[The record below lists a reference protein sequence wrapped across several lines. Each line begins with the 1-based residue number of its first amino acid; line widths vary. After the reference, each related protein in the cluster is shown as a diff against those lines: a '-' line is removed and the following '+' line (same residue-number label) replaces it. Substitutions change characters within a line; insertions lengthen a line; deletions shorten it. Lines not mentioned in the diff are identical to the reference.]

1 LIRLVLILF
10 VSVVFVGCSQNQKI
24 AGKNIIK
31 TANIIK
37 GIQNTTPEGIKES
50 VIVKTKDILDPN
62 RGGGF

>member
-1 LIRLVLILF
+1 M
-10 VSVVFVGCSQNQKI
+10 VFVGCSQNQKI

>member
-1 LIRLVLILF
+1 M
-10 VSVVFVGCSQNQKI
+10 VFVGCSQNQKTV
-24 AGKNIIK
+24 GKNIIK

-50 VIVKTKDILDPN
+50 VLVKTKDTIDPN

>member
-1 LIRLVLILF
+1 M
-10 VSVVFVGCSQNQKI
+10 VFIGCSQNQKT
-24 AGKNIIK
+24 AGKNFIK